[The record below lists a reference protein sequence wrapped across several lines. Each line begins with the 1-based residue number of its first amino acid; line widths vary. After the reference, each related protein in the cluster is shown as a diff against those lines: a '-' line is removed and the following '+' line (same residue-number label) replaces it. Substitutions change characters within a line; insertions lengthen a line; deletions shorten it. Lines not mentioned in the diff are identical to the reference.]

1 MHLGY
6 IKCLIDTWY
15 TRYTTPGAARRRP
28 SPEENALS
36 DPHPNPP
43 GTAIVTG
50 ASSGI
55 GKVYADR
62 LAARGYDLV
71 LVARR
76 EDRLR
81 DIAADLQT
89 RFPIRAHVLVADL
102 SQLSGVASV
111 TSRIEGDAAVSLLV
125 NNAGFSA
132 LRPLTE
138 TPDDVIT
145 RMVALNVTA
154 LTILSKAALAA
165 FKRKGAGTLVNV
177 GSGAG
182 FSPYPGIP
190 VYGSTK
196 AYVYLFT
203 QGLQGEVAGTPVRVQ
218 LVLPGAVVSEGWDVA
233 GGGTLEALPD
243 SIVMTT
249 EDCVDAALAGLDQGE
264 RVASPSLHDEAAFHA
279 YEAGAAKLLQAM
291 FDARPAE
298 RYALDR

>member
-1 MHLGY
+1 M
-6 IKCLIDTWY
+6 
-15 TRYTTPGAARRRP
+15 TTLP
-28 SPEENALS
+28 SS
-36 DPHPNPP
+36 DA

-55 GKVYADR
+55 GKVYAER

-81 DIAADLQT
+81 QIAAELGS
-89 RFPIRAHVLVADL
+89 RFRIRAEALVADL
-102 SQLSGVASV
+102 SEPAGVSAV
-111 TSRIEGDAAVSLLV
+111 ADRIAGDGAVSLVV

-132 LRPLTE
+132 LKPLTH
-138 TPDDVIT
+138 TSDDVIA
-145 RMVALNVTA
+145 RMIALNITA
-154 LTILSKAALAA
+154 LTLLSRAALQA
-165 FKRKGAGTLVNV
+165 FKARGKGTLVNL

-182 FSPYPGIP
+182 FAPYPGIP

-203 QGLQGEVAGTPVRVQ
+203 RSLQSEVHDTAVRVQ

-233 GGGTLEALPD
+233 GGAELEPLPD

-249 EDCVDAALAGLDQGE
+249 EDCVDAALSGLDQGE
-264 RVASPSLHDEAAFHA
+264 RVTAPSLHDASLLGA
-279 YEAGAAKLLQAM
+279 YEMAGSSLLQAV
-291 FDARPAE
+291 FDARPAA
-298 RYALDR
+298 RYV

>member
-1 MHLGY
+1 MTHSHST
-6 IKCLIDTWY
+6 K
-15 TRYTTPGAARRRP
+15 
-28 SPEENALS
+28 
-36 DPHPNPP
+36 P

-76 EDRLR
+76 EERLK
-81 DIAADLQT
+81 DIAADLRQ
-89 RFPIRAHVLVADL
+89 RYGVNAEVLVADL
-102 SQLSGVASV
+102 SRPDGTAAVADRLSRDAS
-111 TSRIEGDAAVSLLV
+111 VSLLV

-132 LRPLTE
+132 LKPLTN
-138 TPDDVIT
+138 TPDPVIT
-145 RMVALNVTA
+145 DMIGLNVTA
-154 LTILSKAALAA
+154 LTLLSKAALAA
-165 FKRKGAGTLVNV
+165 FKQRNAGTLVNI

-182 FSPYPGIP
+182 FAPYPGIP

-203 QGLQGEVAGTPVRVQ
+203 QSLQGEVEGTAVRVQ

-233 GGGTLEALPD
+233 GGADLDPLPE

-264 RVASPSLHDEAAFHA
+264 RVTAPSLHDDASLRD
-279 YEAGAAKLLQAM
+279 YEGLTGRLLQSM
-291 FDARPAE
+291 FDGRPAA
-298 RYALDR
+298 RYRVGT